1 MNKSLVETTIL
12 IDYFR
17 RLQKA
22 IDCLENLRNKGK
34 VILVPRIVSA
44 ELFFGCRNTYEEREI
59 ENFLLNYVVTID
71 ISVEIMK
78 KGAELKRTYGKSY
91 ECGLIDMLI
100 ASTALIENA
109 ELVTLNIKHFQMI
122 EQLSI
127 VKPY

>member
-1 MNKSLVETTIL
+1 MNKSLLETTIL

-22 IDCLENLRNKGK
+22 IDYLDSLRNKGSE
-34 VILVPRIVSA
+34 ILVPQIVSA
-44 ELFFGCRNTYEEREI
+44 ELFFGCRNAQEEKEI
-59 ENFLLNYVVTID
+59 ENFLSSYVVI
-71 ISVEIMK
+71 INLSIEMMK

-100 ASTALIENA
+100 ASTALIKNA
-109 ELVTLNIKHFQMI
+109 KLVTLNIKHFQMI
-122 EQLSI
+122 EGLSV

>member
-22 IDCLENLRNKGK
+22 IDCLESLRNKES

-44 ELFFGCRNTYEEREI
+44 ELFFGCRNIHEEREI
-59 ENFLLNYVVTID
+59 EKFLSSYVVTTD

-78 KGAELKRTYGKSY
+78 KSAELKRIYGKSY

-127 VKPY
+127 MKPY